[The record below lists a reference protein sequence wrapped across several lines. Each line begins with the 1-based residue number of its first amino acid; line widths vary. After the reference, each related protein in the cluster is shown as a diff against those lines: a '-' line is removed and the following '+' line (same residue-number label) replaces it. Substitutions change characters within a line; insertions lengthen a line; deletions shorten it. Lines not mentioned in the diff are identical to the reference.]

1 MGFKCEI
8 GIQNKFR
15 IKLYKRLGILILDTN
30 PKNYFQPKQQTLT
43 ELLTLEEL
51 LLEDEELLDLRL
63 FFFGGL
69 LTRLSVTFVLLLFLS
84 GSGSSPFFVKA
95 TNSGTFT

>member
-15 IKLYKRLGILILDTN
+15 IKLYKRLGILILDAN
-30 PKNYFQPKQQTLT
+30 PKDYFQPKQQTLT

-63 FFFGGL
+63 FFLEASL
-69 LTRLSVTFVLLLFLS
+69 LVLVSLSFC
-84 GSGSSPFFVKA
+84 
-95 TNSGTFT
+95 TFT